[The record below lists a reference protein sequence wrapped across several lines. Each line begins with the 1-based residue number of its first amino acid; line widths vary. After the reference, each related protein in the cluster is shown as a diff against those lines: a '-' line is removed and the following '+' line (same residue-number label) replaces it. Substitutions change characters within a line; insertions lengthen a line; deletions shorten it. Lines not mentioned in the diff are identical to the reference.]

1 MSLQSFILFQSVAR
15 DFNFLMSID
24 RSFQSIDRSFHRS
37 ILLIDR
43 SFLSIHRSFQS
54 FLSIDRSFLSIDRSF
69 LSIDRSILLID
80 RSFLSI
86 DRSISRSIDR
96 SISRSIETLPTV
108 RLSDCPTA
116 KKARKRNDDTM
127 IRNQQPT
134 MLRTSV
140 SSIHLSTYPSRRPVP
155 WSSYTRLESRLHSAF
170 CFIFLFQGS
179 RFLLGVFRG
188 SFLSHDSSL
197 G

>member
-1 MSLQSFILFQSVAR
+1 MSLQSFNVFQSVAR

-24 RSFQSIDRSFHRS
+24 RSFQSIDRSFH
-37 ILLIDR
+37 
-43 SFLSIHRSFQS
+43 
-54 FLSIDRSFLSIDRSF
+54 
-69 LSIDRSILLID
+69 RSILLID

-140 SSIHLSTYPSRRPVP
+140 SSIHLSTYPSSRPVP

-170 CFIFLFQGS
+170 CFIFL
-179 RFLLGVFRG
+179 VCVE
-188 SFLSHDSSL
+188 HTTSL
-197 G
+197 QS